1 MNQDI
6 TFLSDGG
13 DTVRD
18 LQLYLRPPA
27 EHLLDWFHIT
37 MRVTVMKQ
45 MAKGIP
51 RTDLVDLEAE
61 IDRVEWYL
69 WHGNVFRAL
78 QVTDD
83 LYFDLE
89 GLVVACPAVTKLWK
103 AVDEFR
109 GYIAN
114 NSAFI
119 PNYGDRYLYGEVI
132 STAFVESTINQVI
145 SKRMVKK
152 QQMRWTKRGAHL
164 LLQVRTQVLNDEWR
178 DTFCRWYPDM
188 LPVEANMENAA

>member
-78 QVTDD
+78 Q
-83 LYFDLE
+83 
-89 GLVVACPAVTKLWK
+89 
-103 AVDEFR
+103 
-109 GYIAN
+109 
-114 NSAFI
+114 
-119 PNYGDRYLYGEVI
+119 GDR
-132 STAFVESTINQVI
+132 
-145 SKRMVKK
+145 
-152 QQMRWTKRGAHL
+152 
-164 LLQVRTQVLNDEWR
+164 
-178 DTFCRWYPDM
+178 
-188 LPVEANMENAA
+188 

>member
-45 MAKGIP
+45 MANGIP

-61 IDRVEWYL
+61 IDLVC
-69 WHGNVFRAL
+69 AL
-78 QVTDD
+78 MN
-83 LYFDLE
+83 
-89 GLVVACPAVTKLWK
+89 CPAAET
-103 AVDEFR
+103 
-109 GYIAN
+109 
-114 NSAFI
+114 SAA
-119 PNYGDRYLYGEVI
+119 GAD
-132 STAFVESTINQVI
+132 ATITI
-145 SKRMVKK
+145 
-152 QQMRWTKRGAHL
+152 
-164 LLQVRTQVLNDEWR
+164 LQ
-178 DTFCRWYPDM
+178 P
-188 LPVEANMENAA
+188 